1 LSAPVKIVRLSARS
15 YSERSYWQVIRELCC
30 RTGNN
35 GAPIPRLRWQLFGK
49 LWIEPYE
56 KLIPNWTFAALVD
69 GKVIGYLTG
78 CPQSRRFRW
87 RRLTLCR
94 VPLVFEL
101 AMGRYLTDR
110 SLFGF
115 VLRSLPAEL
124 AIRHRFSNATR
135 TTIEN
140 SLPAH
145 LHINVDADFRSA
157 GVGRKL
163 IEAFLAS
170 LREQAVPGV
179 HLYCGPAPL
188 EFYRRMG
195 FGELG
200 MIRFNGAEIYALSMF
215 LGNFRS

>member
-1 LSAPVKIVRLSARS
+1 LSAPVNIIRLSAKS
-15 YSERSYWQVIRELCC
+15 SSDQAHWQAIRELCC

-35 GAPIPRLRWQLFGK
+35 GAPIPRLRWPLFAK

-56 KLIPNWTFAALVD
+56 KLIPDWTFAALVD

-87 RRLTLCR
+87 RRLTMCR
-94 VPLVFEL
+94 FPLVFEL
-101 AMGRYLTDR
+101 AMGRHLSDR
-110 SLFGF
+110 SLLGF
-115 VLRSLPAEL
+115 VVRSLPAEL
-124 AIRHRFSNATR
+124 AIRRRFSTATR
-135 TTIEN
+135 RTIEN

-145 LHINVDADFRSA
+145 LHINVDAEFRSA
-157 GVGRKL
+157 GIGRQL
-163 IEAFLAS
+163 IEAYLAS

-195 FGELG
+195 FRELG
-200 MIRFNGAEIYALSMF
+200 NIDFNGARIFALAMN
-215 LGNFRS
+215 LIIL

>member
-1 LSAPVKIVRLSARS
+1 MSAPVKIIRLSANS
-15 YSERSYWQVIRELCC
+15 YGERSYWQAIRELCC

-35 GAPIPRLRWQLFGK
+35 GAPIPRLRWPLFAK

-69 GKVIGYLTG
+69 GQVVGYLTG
-78 CPQSRRFRW
+78 CPQSKRFRW

-101 AMGRYLTDR
+101 AMGRHLTDR
-110 SLFGF
+110 SLLGF

-124 AIRHRFSNATR
+124 AIRRRFSAATR
-135 TTIEN
+135 RTIEN

-157 GVGRKL
+157 GIGRQL

-170 LREQAVPGV
+170 LREQAVPGA

-195 FGELG
+195 FRELG
-200 MIRFNGAEIYALSMF
+200 NIDFNGARIFALAMN
-215 LGNFRS
+215 LIIL